1 MGFGI
6 RDSGFGR
13 AGRGKTCRTNAFASA
28 FTSPESQVPN
38 PGFTPNP
45 VSQIP
50 NPGVTPNPESQVPN
64 PGFTPNP
71 ESRIPNPGAP
81 RGRP

>member
-6 RDSGFGR
+6 RDLGFGK
-13 AGRGKTCRTNAFASA
+13 AGRGKTCRSNAPAFAFA
-28 FTSPESQVPN
+28 FAFSNLE
-38 PGFTPNP
+38 
-45 VSQIP
+45 SQIP
-50 NPGVTPNPESQVPN
+50 NPR
-64 PGFTPNP
+64 FTSNP